1 MLLASSLTKSEIA
14 NVFGRHVVEHM
25 FTYPYGYQAQG
36 TLHYGTSLTRVF
48 KAILEVAAKP

>member
-14 NVFGRHVVEHM
+14 NVFGKHVVEHM